1 MRTKLKGAYVVGFD
15 ETTRQHVLY
24 RDGEVVFEDDCV
36 RYVGNQFE
44 GEVDRTI
51 DAAGCLISPGLIDM
65 HALMDIGI
73 HPIIQDRPRARGMYR
88 PESWVRD
95 PEERA
100 VFNEAEVRAGAE
112 QTFLV
117 MLRSG
122 VTTFCGIT
130 AMVFKRWFDP
140 LWEPEVYLEVAVRY
154 GLRAYLCHHFRAGA
168 HYVASDGTQGTVWDE
183 AKGFEGL
190 EHNIRFIERYHGKFN
205 DRIRGLL
212 FPYTCDQATGPLLKA
227 TRQAA
232 TSLRVGIRM
241 HFAQSEEEV
250 AEIMDKHGGKTPIEY
265 LESLGF
271 LGKDVMLTHCLYGRG
286 YKGGP
291 WVSEEELKIL
301 ADHQV
306 TVASCPWI
314 YAMRGGYLNA
324 FSRYLAAGVNVCLG
338 TDTHPNDLIREMRY
352 AAIMGKTAEG
362 SASAA
367 TASEV
372 YNAVTL
378 NAASFLGRT
387 DIGRLAPGCKAD
399 ITVID
404 LERAA
409 LGPYDDPIR
418 TLVYFSSLP
427 DVRHVFVDGRQL
439 VKDGHPTIADEAE
452 VLNRA
457 RPVAQKTKATL
468 VDWDR
473 LGRHADEI
481 YPPTFE
487 IRGGVR

>member
-15 ETTRQHVLY
+15 GAAGRHVLY
-24 RDGEVVFEDDCV
+24 RGGEVVFDD
-36 RYVGNQFE
+36 RIHYVGE
-44 GEVDRTI
+44 RYDGEVDRTI

-65 HALMDIGI
+65 HALMDVGI
-73 HPIIQDRPRARGMYR
+73 HPIIQDRPRERGMYR

-95 PEERA
+95 PEARP

-112 QTFLV
+112 QTLLV
-117 MLRSG
+117 LLRSG

-154 GLRAYLCHHFRAGA
+154 GLRAYLSHHFRAGA
-168 HYVASDGTQGTVWDE
+168 HYVAADGAQGTVWDE

-205 DRIRGLL
+205 GRIGGLL
-212 FPYTCDQATGPLLKA
+212 FPYTCDQVTAPLLRA

-232 TSLRVGIRM
+232 TTLGVGIRL
-241 HFAQSEEEV
+241 HFAQSEAEV
-250 AEIMDKHGGKTPIEY
+250 AEIADKHGGKTPIEF

-286 YKGGP
+286 HRGGP
-291 WVSEEELKIL
+291 WVSDDELAIL

-306 TVASCPWI
+306 TVTSCPWI

-367 TASEV
+367 TAQEV

-378 NAASFLGRT
+378 NAANFLGRN

-399 ITVID
+399 ITVVD
-404 LERAA
+404 LERVA

-418 TLVYFSSLP
+418 TLVYFASLA
-427 DVRHVFVDGRQL
+427 DVKHVFVDGRQL
-439 VKDGHPTIADEAE
+439 VQDGRCTVADEKE
-452 VLNRA
+452 VLSRA

-468 VDWDR
+468 VNWDR
-473 LGRHADEI
+473 LGRQADQL
-481 YPPTFE
+481 YPPSFE
-487 IRGGVR
+487 IRGEHV